1 MSFTNNIIYYRQSVS
16 YLDHNSGNII
26 HMNEKT
32 INSSLFQESKARGE
46 KRGFEIYNNKFIKV
60 TTSNIMHNNS
70 YHLNLS
76 MLAPWPVRHRNISWQ
91 WLSAVLYFSLTT
103 LAYTAY
109 LFYFQESGKLERL
122 LPFIV
127 IFLLLSLAAFL
138 MFLYQSPNVIEF
150 KSRYG
155 NCVVLSL
162 LYKNPNKKQFKAFID
177 EIKLRSLSASQAIKI
192 DKSQMLNIEMN
203 ELKRL
208 RNEGIITQHHYA
220 DAKERIIKIKL

>member
-1 MSFTNNIIYYRQSVS
+1 MKEKT
-16 YLDHNSGNII
+16 HNSNL
-26 HMNEKT
+26 H
-32 INSSLFQESKARGE
+32 QESSARGD
-46 KRGFEIYNNKFIKV
+46 KRIFEIYNNKFIKV
-60 TTSNIMHNNS
+60 TTNNLMNNLS

-76 MLAPWPVRHRNISWQ
+76 LLAPWPVRHRNISWQ
-91 WLSAVLYFSLTT
+91 WLLAVLYFSLTT
-103 LAYTAY
+103 LAYTSY

-138 MFLYQSPNVIEF
+138 MFLYQSPNVTEF

-162 LYKNPNKKQFKAFID
+162 LYDNPNKKEFKEFIE
-177 EIKLRSLSASQAIKI
+177 EIKLRSLLASQAIKI
-192 DKSQMLNIEMN
+192 DKSQMLDIEMN
-203 ELKRL
+203 ELRRL

-220 DAKERIIKIKL
+220 DAKARIIQINM